1 MDDRALLDLLFRAII
16 ILYHVLQMRYKS
28 AFSTKKIEI
37 FKQKIIGRFADDF
50 FRFLSIFHIDKI

>member
-16 ILYHVLQMRYKS
+16 ILYNVLQMRYKS

-37 FKQKIIGRFADDF
+37 FKQKIIGRFSDDF
-50 FRFLSIFHIDKI
+50 FRF